1 MMFLAG
7 EANGF
12 VYAGASEIGRRRH
25 ENQDAL
31 LVVSVGDGL
40 LCAVADGLGGHPN
53 GRWAANFAVQQL
65 ASLAEQ
71 ACETGSAF
79 DLRMAVEA
87 VNRLLHEAAISI
99 GTPGAATTL
108 VAAFVRGERFDWANV
123 GDSRLY
129 ALDGAGLKQVSRDHN
144 LAAEPDGGP
153 GLANVL
159 TRSVGFDPGV
169 KADGGE
175 NRPLGE
181 GLVLASDGLYA
192 LVSPEELTDALRSPD
207 PGEAARA
214 LVDLANRRG
223 GHDNITL
230 LLVRPAGIG

>member
-7 EANGF
+7 ESNGF
-12 VYAGASEIGRRRH
+12 VYAGASDIGRRRQ

-31 LVVSVGDGL
+31 LIVSVGDGL

-71 ACETGSAF
+71 SRESGSAF
-79 DLRMAVEA
+79 NLRMAFEA
-87 VNRLLHEAAISI
+87 INRLLYEAAISV

-108 VAAFVRGERFDWANV
+108 VAALLRGDRFDWANV

-129 ALDGAGLKQVSRDHN
+129 ALEGARLKQISRDHN
-144 LAAEPDGGP
+144 LAAEPDGEP

-159 TRSVGFDPGV
+159 TRSVGCDPGV
-169 KADGGE
+169 EADGGE
-175 NRPLGE
+175 SVPLGG

-192 LVSPEELTDALRSPD
+192 LVSPDELAAALRADD
-207 PGEAARA
+207 PGAAVRD
-214 LVDLANRRG
+214 LVALANRRG
-223 GHDNITL
+223 GHDNITV
-230 LLVRPAGIG
+230 LLVRRAGVG